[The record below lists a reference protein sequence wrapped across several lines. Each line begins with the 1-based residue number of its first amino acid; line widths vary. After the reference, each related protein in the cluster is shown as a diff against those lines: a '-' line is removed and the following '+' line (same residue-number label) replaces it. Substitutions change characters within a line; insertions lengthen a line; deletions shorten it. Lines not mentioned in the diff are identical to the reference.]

1 MDLQPLSNS
10 AALGWTLTLALAPAL
25 PAGPLLAQSGEELF
39 TTVCVACHTTTSE
52 RLIGPGL
59 DGVQDRRDREWLLS
73 FITEPDR
80 MIADGDTLAT
90 RLLAEY
96 ETPMPNIGTT
106 RAQAVA
112 LLDYIATA
120 PEITATAVQPEASG
134 PPGENQV
141 LLGQAL
147 FQGTTRLANGGPTCN
162 SCHDVTNDAVIGGG
176 ILAVELTS
184 VFSRLGGPGV
194 RAILG
199 SPPFPVMQQA
209 YVDKSLT
216 EAEVAGLVAFLQQA
230 DAEQALHQPRDYG
243 IKLFGSG
250 LGGALVLL
258 SLYSM
263 AWGGRRRGSVNQE
276 IFDRQVKST

>member
-1 MDLQPLSNS
+1 M
-10 AALGWTLTLALAPAL
+10 
-25 PAGPLLAQSGEELF
+25 
-39 TTVCVACHTTTSE
+39 
-52 RLIGPGL
+52 
-59 DGVQDRRDREWLLS
+59 
-73 FITEPDR
+73 EPDR
-80 MIADGDTLAT
+80 MIADGDSIAT

-96 ETPMPNIGTT
+96 AVPMPNIGTT
-106 RAQAVA
+106 RAEAVA

-120 PEITATAVQPEASG
+120 PPTPAATVASATASG
-134 PPGENQV
+134 PASEDQV
-141 LLGQAL
+141 LLGQGL

-176 ILAVELTS
+176 ILATELTT

-230 DAEQALHQPRDYG
+230 DAEQGLHQPRDYG
-243 IKLFGSG
+243 IRLFGSG

-258 SLYSM
+258 GLYSM
-263 AWGGRRRGSVNQE
+263 AWGGRKRGSVNQE

>member
-1 MDLQPLSNS
+1 MDLQPPSS
-10 AALGWTLTLALAPAL
+10 GVAPGWTLTTALTLAAAVT
-25 PAGPLLAQSGEELF
+25 AGPLLAQSGEELF
-39 TTVCVACHTTTSE
+39 TTACVACHTTTSD
-52 RLIGPGL
+52 RLVGPGL
-59 DGVQDRRDREWLLS
+59 EGLQDRRDREWLLS
-73 FITEPDR
+73 FIMEPDR
-80 MIADGDTLAT
+80 MIADGDTIAT

-112 LLDYIATA
+112 LLDYIATSPA
-120 PEITATAVQPEASG
+120 MTVTSATAAQPEASG
-134 PPGENQV
+134 PPSNDQV
-141 LLGQAL
+141 LLGQGL

-176 ILAVELTS
+176 ILATELTT

-216 EAEVAGLVAFLQQA
+216 EAEVAGLV
-230 DAEQALHQPRDYG
+230 
-243 IKLFGSG
+243 
-250 LGGALVLL
+250 
-258 SLYSM
+258 
-263 AWGGRRRGSVNQE
+263 RRR
-276 IFDRQVKST
+276 FAKWRF

>member
-1 MDLQPLSNS
+1 
-10 AALGWTLTLALAPAL
+10 LTLAAAL
-25 PAGPLLAQSGEELF
+25 PVGPLLAQSGEELF
-39 TTVCVACHTTTSE
+39 ATACVACHTTTSD
-52 RLIGPGL
+52 RLVGPGL
-59 DGVQDRRDREWLLS
+59 EGLQDRRDREWLLS

-80 MIADGDTLAT
+80 MIADGDTIAT

-112 LLDYIATA
+112 LLDYIATGPA
-120 PEITATAVQPEASG
+120 ITVASATAAQPEVSRPLSEA
-134 PPGENQV
+134 QV
-141 LLGQAL
+141 LLGQGL

-176 ILAVELTS
+176 ILAAELTT

-209 YVDKSLT
+209 YVDRSLT
-216 EAEVAGLVAFLQQA
+216 ETEVTGLVAFLQHT
-230 DAEQALHQPRDYG
+230 DAEQGLHQPRDYG
-243 IKLFGSG
+243 IRLLGAG

-258 SLYSM
+258 GLYTM
-263 AWGGRRRGSVNQE
+263 AWGGRKRGSVNQE